1 MADRAQISETYP
13 LAPKLR
19 RKPALG
25 WPGVSPEEILR
36 REWAAGTS
44 SEDIA
49 RLLGVARSAVS
60 NRVRRLGLPSRRPRV
75 SGTLAPGVSPEEILR
90 REWAAGT
97 STEDIARLLGAA
109 KSTVSNRVRR
119 VGLPSRRPRV
129 SRKGVSRK
137 PALGWQGVSPAEILR
152 REWAAG
158 TSTEDIA
165 RLLGAA
171 KSTVSN
177 RVRRL
182 GLPSR
187 RPRVSR
193 KGVSRKPALGWQ
205 GVSPEEILRREWAAG
220 TSTEDIARLLGVA
233 RSTVS
238 TQRRRLG
245 LPSRLRPRVSRE
257 TAAAIGRERRAG
269 TAQAEI
275 ARRLGVELHVV
286 KGQLKTLGLSREREG
301 WSAEAK
307 AAMRR
312 EWEAGTPG
320 PEIARQLGITPK
332 AVYRLRRTMGLP
344 PRRAGTE

>member
-25 WPGVSPEEILR
+25 WQGVSPEEILR

-44 SEDIA
+44 TEDIA
-49 RLLGVARSAVS
+49 RLLGVARSTVS

-75 SGTLAPGVSPEEILR
+75 SETLAPGVSPEEILR

-97 STEDIARLLGAA
+97 STEDIARLLG
-109 KSTVSNRVRR
+109 V
-119 VGLPSRRPRV
+119 
-129 SRKGVSRK
+129 
-137 PALGWQGVSPAEILR
+137 
-152 REWAAG
+152 
-158 TSTEDIA
+158 
-165 RLLGAA
+165 A

-205 GVSPEEILRREWAAG
+205 EILRREWAAG